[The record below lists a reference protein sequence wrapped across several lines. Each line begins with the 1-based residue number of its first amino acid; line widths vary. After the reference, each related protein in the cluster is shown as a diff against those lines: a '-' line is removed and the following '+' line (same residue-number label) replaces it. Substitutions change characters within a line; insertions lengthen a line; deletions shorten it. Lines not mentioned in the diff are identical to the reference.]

1 MKSSLNLSR
10 RLMQVLAVTLLAC
23 SQFFF
28 FGCSSDEEDTTPS
41 YTLTLYSKYG
51 CGTLSP
57 DKTSIQIKE
66 GEVLTAYK
74 PTVTPEPGTFFIE
87 WQDADGNPFNFDQK
101 ITSDLTAYARYV
113 SDIKEFKMV
122 SHGLFT
128 FKQSNSYVPFIAEDY
143 SLYAVS
149 GAVETPLTFTVTETI
164 QSYYPTVK
172 VYNLTVEDFE
182 STVDQGSYDFVLK
195 NCRTEKSISSTIDYS
210 HTVTFKM
217 NNCTYQSSSTY
228 TQRVEKGETAT
239 SITPDSIDTGY
250 VFYGWLDSHG
260 NPFDFSTVITDDIT
274 LTAKILP
281 VITKVETSGTNSI
294 KVYSAVYKL
303 TKNDITATYTSST
316 YPEGKTLTL
325 TYQAIGTTTYTCTAF
340 ESSDF
345 DFEFETHF
353 TVSVS
358 NGVDT
363 ITSEDGYIAP
373 PPTPTDLSVTVEDR
387 GLTFSWTK
395 ASGYS
400 YCDYEVYDSSDKQIL
415 SGTKYSSSSLFCN
428 KLTNGQEYTFKIK
441 TRSDYSYDFFS
452 ETVSISGTPAIVK
465 KDVEYLMLMYLDGDN
480 NLHDGIYL
488 DLNEMEYGIYKSR
501 LSASLEVIALWDG
514 FVGDSETTP
523 QLGSSGSKLYKVGKE
538 SSASTTYVNSTGC
551 VLGSNTYDISY
562 TADWLSTGEVDM
574 SSKQTLINF
583 LNWANAHYNAQ
594 KIVLQFSDHGGGPRA
609 ARPEYV
615 TLKNGMKYKIPSG
628 NERRSMCWDQGS
640 GGKSFLKTSDV
651 SSALNQAGFGTD
663 KKLLLIIED
672 LCLGGSLEEAYQFK
686 DYAYYYLGSPNNVPG
701 LGLPYEKVIPNL
713 TTLGTS
719 KNILSKIIDDYRAE
733 YKRSATDWKKLLT
746 EITTNYPSLGVTEN
760 NLSLFDFDA
769 YTLTAVDLTKMDAV
783 KAAVDAYAQEIL
795 DNDNQEIAGLY
806 FDKSAREITKTAS
819 TTTVPLTYG
828 RIIQDSALYRGG
840 LLSYMGSY
848 TWLFE
853 FGAVLDN
860 SYNLATELTV
870 GETTYTWPD
879 LADKVL
885 NVAAALDDCIIASW
899 RDGNLSSGLYYNYY
913 PQYSTSKTRSGI
925 LESGFYGLSISGG
938 TVEMSVSGSNA
949 TLLPEKNPDW
959 YKTELA
965 FGKDSKW
972 GDLLEYW
979 FGDN

>member
-74 PTVTPEPGTFFIE
+74 PTVTPEPGAFFIE
-87 WQDADGNPFNFDQK
+87 WQDADGNPFDFNQK

-113 SDIKEFKMV
+113 SDIKKFIMLSPGKFRVNLANE
-122 SHGLFT
+122 S
-128 FKQSNSYVPFIAEDY
+128 VPFIETDY

-149 GAVETPLTFTVTETI
+149 GGVETPLTATFTTGLL
-164 QSYYPTVK
+164 YYT
-172 VYNLTVEDFE
+172 LTVPDFD
-182 STVDQGSYDFVLK
+182 SIIVDYSSYDFVLK
-195 NCRTEKSISSTIDYS
+195 NC
-210 HTVTFKM
+210 
-217 NNCTYQSSSTY
+217 CTQ
-228 TQRVEKGETAT
+228 K
-239 SITPDSIDTGY
+239 
-250 VFYGWLDSHG
+250 
-260 NPFDFSTVITDDIT
+260 
-274 LTAKILP
+274 
-281 VITKVETSGTNSI
+281 
-294 KVYSAVYKL
+294 
-303 TKNDITATYTSST
+303 
-316 YPEGKTLTL
+316 
-325 TYQAIGTTTYTCTAF
+325 TTT
-340 ESSDF
+340 
-345 DFEFETHF
+345 
-353 TVSVS
+353 SV
-358 NGVDT
+358 
-363 ITSEDGYIAP
+363 P
-373 PPTPTDLSVTVEDR
+373 PAPTDLSVTVEDR

-395 ASGYS
+395 ASDYS
-400 YCDYEVYDSSDKQIL
+400 YCDYELYDSSENLIL
-415 SGTKYSSSSLFCN
+415 SGTQYYSSSLFCN

>member
-1 MKSSLNLSR
+1 MKSTLNLSR

-28 FGCSSDEEDTTPS
+28 FGCSSGETTHR
-41 YTLTLYSKYG
+41 YTLTLSNISE

-57 DKTSIQIKE
+57 DKTSIKIKE

-74 PTVTPEPGTFFIE
+74 PTVTPKTGAFFIE
-87 WQDADGNPFNFDQK
+87 WQDADGNPFNFDQT

-260 NPFDFSTVITDDIT
+260 NPFDFSTIITDDIT

-373 PPTPTDLSVTVEDR
+373 PPAPTDLSVTVEDR

-428 KLTNGQEYTFKIK
+428 KLTNGQEYTFKIR
-441 TRSDYSYDFFS
+441 TRYSSRSDFFS

-488 DLNEMEYGIYKSR
+488 DLNEMEYGIYKST
-501 LSASLEVIALWDG
+501 STSLEVIALWDG

-523 QLGSSGSKLYKVGKE
+523 QIGSSGSKLYKVGKE
-538 SSASTTYVNSTGC
+538 SSAVTTYVNSTGC
-551 VLGSNTYDISY
+551 VLGSNTKDISY
-562 TADWLSTGEVDM
+562 TADWLSTDEVNM
-574 SSKQTLINF
+574 SSRQTLINF
-583 LNWANAHYNAQ
+583 LTWANAHYNAE
-594 KIVLQFSDHGGGPRA
+594 KIVLQFSNHGGGPRA
-609 ARPEYV
+609 ARPRYI

-651 SSALNQAGFGTD
+651 SSALNETGFGTD
-663 KKLLLIIED
+663 NKLWLIIED

-686 DYAYYYLGSPNNVPG
+686 DYAQYYLGSPNNVPG
-701 LGLPYEKVIPNL
+701 LGLPYEKVIPHL
-713 TTLGTS
+713 TTTDNDKVKFYNVVS
-719 KNILSKIIDDYRAE
+719 DYRTE
-733 YKRSATDWKKLLT
+733 YKRSASDWNKLLN
-746 EITTNYPSLGVTEN
+746 EITTNYPDLGVTEE
-760 NLSLFDFDA
+760 NLALYDWDA
-769 YTLTAVDLTKMDAV
+769 CTLTAVDLTKMDAV
-783 KAAVDAYAQEIL
+783 KTAIDAYAQEIL

-828 RIIQDSALYRGG
+828 RVIQDSALYRGG

-853 FGAVLDN
+853 LGAVLDN

-870 GETTYTWPD
+870 GETTYTWSA
-879 LADKVL
+879 LATKTKE
-885 NVAAALDDCIIASW
+885 VAKALDDCIVASW
-899 RDGNLSSGLYYNYY
+899 RDGNKEFGLYYNIW
-913 PQYSTSKTRSGI
+913 YSNTSANKYTWGI

-979 FGDN
+979 FGEN

>member
-1 MKSSLNLSR
+1 MKSSLTLSR

-28 FGCSSDEEDTTPS
+28 FGCSSGETTHR
-41 YTLTLYSKYG
+41 YTLTLSNISG

-57 DKTSIQIKE
+57 DKTSIKIKE

-74 PTVTPEPGTFFIE
+74 PTVTPKTGAFFIE
-87 WQDADGNPFNFDQK
+87 WQDADGNPFNFDQT

-149 GAVETPLTFTVTETI
+149 GGVETSLTFTVTETI

-217 NNCTYQSSSTY
+217 NNCTYQSTSIY

-239 SITPDSIDTGY
+239 YITPDSIDTGY
-250 VFYGWLDSHG
+250 AFYGWLDSHG
-260 NPFDFSTVITDDIT
+260 NPFDFSTVITDDIS
-274 LTAKILP
+274 LTAEIHP
-281 VITKVETSGTNSI
+281 VITKVETSGRNYI
-294 KVYSAVYKL
+294 IVYSAVYKL
-303 TKNDITATYTSST
+303 NKKDITATYTSDT

-325 TYQAIGTTTYTCTAF
+325 TNDAIGSTTYKCTAF
-340 ESSDF
+340 KSSDF
-345 DFEFETHF
+345 DFEFETQF

-358 NGVDT
+358 TGVET
-363 ITSEDGYIAP
+363 ITSEVCYIAP
-373 PPTPTDLSVTVEDR
+373 PPAPTDLSVTVEDR

-395 ASGYS
+395 ASGHS
-400 YCDYEVYDSSDKQIL
+400 YCDYEVYDSSENRI
-415 SGTKYSSSSLFCN
+415 YSKTNSTDTSLYLT

-441 TRSDYSYDFFS
+441 TRYGWHTDFFS
-452 ETVSISGTPAIVK
+452 ETVSISGTPAMVK

-488 DLNEMEYGIYKSR
+488 DLNEMEYGIYKST
-501 LSASLEVIALWDG
+501 STSLEVIALWDG

-523 QLGSSGSKLYKVGKE
+523 QIGSSGSKLYKVGEE
-538 SSASTTYVNSTGC
+538 SSAVTTYVNSTGC

-609 ARPEYV
+609 ARPRYI

-628 NERRSMCWDQGS
+628 NERRSMCWDEGS
-640 GGKSFLKTSDV
+640 GGESFLKTSDV
-651 SSALNQAGFGTD
+651 SSALNETGFGTD
-663 KKLLLIIED
+663 NKLWLIIED

-686 DYAYYYLGSPNNVPG
+686 DYAQYYLGSPNNVPG
-701 LGLPYEKVIPNL
+701 LGLPYEKVIPHL
-713 TTLGTS
+713 TTTDNDNYKLTQ
-719 KNILSKIIDDYRAE
+719 IIDDYRAD
-733 YKRSATDWKKLLT
+733 YKRSTKDWTSLLN
-746 EITTNYPSLGVTEN
+746 EINTNYPSLGVTEE
-760 NLSLFDFDA
+760 NLALYDWDA
-769 YTLTAVDLTKMDAV
+769 CTLTAVDLTKMDAV
-783 KAAVDAYAQEIL
+783 KTAVDAYAQEIL

-870 GETTYTWPD
+870 GETTYTWPE
-879 LADKVL
+879 LKTKAA
-885 NVAAALDDCIIASW
+885 NVAAALDDCIVASW
-899 RDGNLSSGLYYNYY
+899 RDGNKEFGLYYNIW
-913 PQYSTSKTRSGI
+913 YSNTSANKYKWGS
-925 LESGFYGLSISGG
+925 LERGYYGLSISGG

>member
-28 FGCSSDEEDTTPS
+28 FGCSSGEEDTTPR
-41 YTLTLYSKYG
+41 YTLTLSNISG

-57 DKTSIQIKE
+57 DKTSIKIKE
-66 GEVLTAYK
+66 GEALTAYK
-74 PTVTPEPGTFFIE
+74 PTVTPKTGAFFIE
-87 WQDADGNPFNFDQK
+87 WQDADGNPFDFNQT

-113 SDIKEFKMV
+113 SDIKDFKMV

-128 FKQSNSYVPFIAEDY
+128 FKQSNSNVPFIAADY

-149 GAVETPLTFTVTETI
+149 GTVETPLTFTVTETTETTY
-164 QSYYPTVK
+164 SSVT
-172 VYNLTVEDFE
+172 VYNLTVADFE

-210 HTVTFKM
+210 HTVTFQM
-217 NNCTYQSSSTY
+217 TNCTYQSSSTY

-239 SITPDSIDTGY
+239 SITPDSINTGY
-250 VFYGWLDSHG
+250 AFYGWLDSYG
-260 NPFDFSTVITDDIT
+260 NLFDFSNVITDDIT
-274 LTAKILP
+274 LTAKIIP
-281 VITKVETSGTNSI
+281 VITKVETSGTNYI
-294 KVYSAVYKL
+294 KVYSAVDKL
-303 TKNDITATYTSST
+303 TEDDITATYTSAT
-316 YPEGKTLTL
+316 YPDGKTLTL
-325 TYQAIGTTTYTCTAF
+325 TYDANDTSVNNYTSF
-340 ESSDF
+340 KSSDF
-345 DFEFETHF
+345 NFEFETHF

-358 NGVDT
+358 NGVNT
-363 ITSEDGYIAP
+363 ITSEERYIAP
-373 PPTPTDLSVTVEDR
+373 PPAPTDLSVTFEDR
-387 GLTFSWTK
+387 GLIFLWTK

-400 YCDYEVYDSSDKQIL
+400 YCDYEVYDSSENLIYSKVN
-415 SGTKYSSSSLFCN
+415 STYSSLHLI
-428 KLTNGQEYTFKIK
+428 KLTNSQEYTFKIR
-441 TRSDYSYDFFS
+441 TRYDYGTDFFS

-488 DLNEMEYGIYKSR
+488 DLNEMEYGIYKST
-501 LSASLEVIALWDG
+501 STSLEVIALWDG
-514 FVGDSETTP
+514 FVGDSETKP

-538 SSASTTYVNSTGC
+538 SSASTTYVYSTGC
-551 VLGSNTYDISY
+551 VLGSNTKDISY

-574 SSKQTLINF
+574 SSKQTLVDF
-583 LNWANAHYNAQ
+583 LNWANAHYNAE
-594 KIVLQFSDHGGGPRA
+594 KIVLQFSNHGGGPRA
-609 ARPEYV
+609 ARPRYI

-628 NERRSMCWDQGS
+628 NEKRSMCWDEGS
-640 GGKSFLKTSDV
+640 GGESFLKTSDV
-651 SSALNQAGFGTD
+651 SSALNETGFGTD
-663 KKLLLIIED
+663 NKLWLIIED

-686 DYAYYYLGSPNNVPG
+686 DYANYYLGSPNNVPG
-701 LGLPYEKVIPNL
+701 LGLPYQNVIPHL
-713 TTLGTS
+713 TTNKTDKS
-719 KNILSKIIDDYRAE
+719 KFRLVIDDYKAE
-733 YKRSATDWKKLLT
+733 YKRLSTDWTNLLN
-746 EITTNYPSLGVTEN
+746 ELTTNYPNLGVTKED
-760 NLSLFDFDA
+760 LALYDFDA
-769 YTLTAVDLTKMDAV
+769 CTLTAVDLTKMDAV
-783 KAAVDAYAQEIL
+783 KTAVDAYAQEIL

-806 FDKSAREITKTAS
+806 FDKSARQITETAS

-828 RIIQDSALYRGG
+828 RVIQDSALYRGG

-853 FGAVLDN
+853 LGAVLDN

-870 GETTYTWPD
+870 GETTYTWPE
-879 LADKVL
+879 LKTKVL
-885 NVAAALDDCIIASW
+885 NVAAALDDCIVASW
-899 RDGNLSSGLYYNYY
+899 RDGNKTFGLYYNIWYDE
-913 PQYSTSKTRSGI
+913 STYKSALGS

-972 GDLLEYW
+972 GNLLEYW